1 MTVSTP
7 RTVSSKSSVFGALD
21 DAPMTLAHYCYWLM
35 ASGGTLLDGFSVVS
49 LGIALPLLTRDFA
62 IAPAMLGLIGSALV
76 LGAVLGAALGGVA
89 ADAIGRKRAFLVDMA
104 ILAAG
109 SALCVVAQGPWLIL
123 AGQFAI
129 GVGIG
134 IDFPTSASYVSE
146 ITPKAARSRM
156 AVATIA
162 LQSVGMVA
170 AALGDI
176 LLLRER
182 PLTTDWRI
190 LLGAGGG
197 LAILYMIARLR
208 LPESPRWLA
217 EKSRIAEAAAVLS
230 RLTGVPVSSANMATA
245 ADIGT
250 PSAATVSRRPS
261 TLATLFNQRYRTRT
275 LLVSLPWLMMD
286 VATYGV
292 GLFTPVILGAMH
304 FASAGAGTVASV
316 FADAEGSGLVDIFL
330 LIGFV
335 VGIWAVPRF
344 GRIPMQVT
352 GFAGMAIGM
361 LLLMLAVLADD
372 GPRAHLSLV
381 ILGFVIFNFAMNAG
395 PNATTFTLAPVL
407 FPTGIRAS
415 ASGFA
420 AASAKIGATFGTF
433 VVPQLQAAWGL
444 IGVLA
449 LMAVVSV
456 CGLIATVAFSRE
468 VRKEDEIEES
478 TEDDLKQTAAA

>member
-1 MTVSTP
+1 MSGPVP
-7 RTVSSKSSVFGALD
+7 RQQ
-21 DAPMTLAHYCYWLM
+21 
-35 ASGGTLLDGFSVVS
+35 
-49 LGIALPLLTRDFA
+49 R
-62 IAPAMLGLIGSALV
+62 
-76 LGAVLGAALGGVA
+76 AV
-89 ADAIGRKRAFLVDMA
+89 
-104 ILAAG
+104 
-109 SALCVVAQGPWLIL
+109 
-123 AGQFAI
+123 
-129 GVGIG
+129 
-134 IDFPTSASYVSE
+134 E
-146 ITPKAARSRM
+146 
-156 AVATIA
+156 
-162 LQSVGMVA
+162 
-170 AALGDI
+170 
-176 LLLRER
+176 
-182 PLTTDWRI
+182 
-190 LLGAGGG
+190 
-197 LAILYMIARLR
+197 
-208 LPESPRWLA
+208 
-217 EKSRIAEAAAVLS
+217 
-230 RLTGVPVSSANMATA
+230 
-245 ADIGT
+245 
-250 PSAATVSRRPS
+250 PS

-304 FASAGAGTVASV
+304 FASAGAGTVASD
-316 FADAEGSGLVDIFL
+316 FADAEGSGLVDLFL
-330 LIGFV
+330 LVGFA

-372 GPRAHLSLV
+372 GPRAHLLLV

-449 LMAVVSV
+449 LMAIVSV
-456 CGLIATVAFSRE
+456 GGLIATAAFSRE
-468 VRKEDEIEES
+468 VRKEDEIEEL